1 MEDRL
6 IKLKSDFSNVITIR
20 NTVKNV
26 FDILQTRI
34 DKLKIIYLE
43 FIKDNKTEMF
53 VFGLDSFYFQNK
65 LIDIEYDDMM
75 RLFLAINNRMY
86 CEYFKLYKMI
96 VEYVLKNVN
105 DKKIIE
111 IIKVNNFPVYKDL
124 EPFKEYKFE
133 IVLELHD
140 NIINLLSSLNSYLI
154 NKEMEL
160 KVYKQKKDIGL
171 NIDNFVNSFNFNNII
186 IKEKISL
193 FITYIEFFHKL
204 HSKYLKRFSNKIQ
217 LMYTHISNDINFDES
232 VELNADKRNE
242 IINEFIGNN
251 INKEVLDE
259 LKNSIHADSTSS
271 DSENSN
277 LLSNIKNKTDL
288 TSISTNNTN
297 NTSKSKS
304 IEKKVFKNIKKNMV
318 SKAKNLCTLFSG
330 SNPNESPKT
339 YSDEDIKTAFSEIN
353 ECCNLVINS
362 ESNKNLKEFIIEVP
376 RNRQDSNVEN
386 SSITNS
392 SISDNN
398 ENFNIDTES
407 NNSNNN
413 ENIPLTIKNVI
424 LIPNIEP
431 VNFEAKI
438 AELNEHVQNEL
449 KEKFKENAIN
459 ESENVETF
467 EDTKL
472 SELKELTDLK
482 IVSNSQKK
490 KHKKKKH

>member
-1 MEDRL
+1 
-6 IKLKSDFSNVITIR
+6 
-20 NTVKNV
+20 
-26 FDILQTRI
+26 
-34 DKLKIIYLE
+34 
-43 FIKDNKTEMF
+43 
-53 VFGLDSFYFQNK
+53 
-65 LIDIEYDDMM
+65 
-75 RLFLAINNRMY
+75 
-86 CEYFKLYKMI
+86 
-96 VEYVLKNVN
+96 
-105 DKKIIE
+105 
-111 IIKVNNFPVYKDL
+111 
-124 EPFKEYKFE
+124 
-133 IVLELHD
+133 
-140 NIINLLSSLNSYLI
+140 
-154 NKEMEL
+154 
-160 KVYKQKKDIGL
+160 
-171 NIDNFVNSFNFNNII
+171 
-186 IKEKISL
+186 
-193 FITYIEFFHKL
+193 
-204 HSKYLKRFSNKIQ
+204 
-217 LMYTHISNDINFDES
+217 
-232 VELNADKRNE
+232 
-242 IINEFIGNN
+242 
-251 INKEVLDE
+251 
-259 LKNSIHADSTSS
+259 
-271 DSENSN
+271 
-277 LLSNIKNKTDL
+277 L

-339 YSDEDIKTAFSEIN
+339 YSDENIKTAFSEIN